1 MRYVSKQFLSPA
13 AHETGSIVCTIET
26 PRIKDMSDWGGGAK
40 PTLHASVSFRA
51 CYGEPVNLELNC
63 DNQRSFEKR
72 QDKLNLMI
80 DELTKMREQMTEMW
94 YSHLRDVE
102 FKNNQPKE

>member
-13 AHETGSIVCTIET
+13 AHETGSIVCTVET
-26 PRIKDMSDWGGGAK
+26 PRIKDMSDWGSGAK
-40 PTLHASVSFRA
+40 PSLHASVGFRA
-51 CYGEPVNLELNC
+51 CYGEPVSLEFNC
-63 DNQRSFEKR
+63 ESQRAFEKR

-80 DELTKMREQMTEMW
+80 DELTKMRDQMTEMW

-102 FKNNQPKE
+102 FKNKQSEE